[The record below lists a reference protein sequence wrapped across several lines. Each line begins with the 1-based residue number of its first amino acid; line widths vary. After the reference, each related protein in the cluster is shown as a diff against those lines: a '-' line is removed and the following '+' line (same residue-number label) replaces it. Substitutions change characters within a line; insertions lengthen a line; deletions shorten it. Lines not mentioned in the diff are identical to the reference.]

1 LFNVFT
7 SCIKDPL
14 EVETADKMVL
24 VALNDGTVHG
34 IHLGTKKEVNW
45 LLCNTSKG
53 KITIAVISYLKHK
66 LLVLV

>member
-34 IHLGTKKEVNW
+34 IHLGTKKEVN
-45 LLCNTSKG
+45 
-53 KITIAVISYLKHK
+53 
-66 LLVLV
+66 